1 MRKVTA
7 YVLSIAAFFAAAGAH
22 AEDAQSI
29 LAKAR
34 ELQLERWD
42 GVKNY
47 VVDQTIAGMNVSTL
61 YERVGETSF
70 RVVPRSQLQSTFA
83 EGDDDGML
91 ADFDDI
97 QELASTAS
105 LVGTESIE
113 GRNAWHLKADDV
125 DHVQQVEDREI
136 AFDTFEIWVDQ
147 GDYVPLKIRIHGKAI
162 ANGQARPIVI
172 EKVDSDYRNVPGSN
186 LYEAY
191 RQVMTMNGVLSPEEK
206 KQVEEARKQ
215 MAEMEKQL
223 ASLPDA
229 QRQMMEQMMGPQMD
243 MVKKMAAG
251 EGIEVV
257 TEVRSIKVN
266 VGK

>member
-1 MRKVTA
+1 M
-7 YVLSIAAFFAAAGAH
+7 
-22 AEDAQSI
+22 
-29 LAKAR
+29 
-34 ELQLERWD
+34 
-42 GVKNY
+42 
-47 VVDQTIAGMNVSTL
+47 
-61 YERVGETSF
+61 
-70 RVVPRSQLQSTFA
+70 FA
-83 EGDDDGML
+83 EGDDDGAL

-105 LVGTESIE
+105 LVGTESIG
-113 GRNAWHLKADDV
+113 GRNAWHLKADDI
-125 DHVQQVEDREI
+125 DHVQQVEDQQI
-136 AFDTFEIWVDQ
+136 SFDTFEIWVDQ
-147 GDYVPLKIRIHGKAI
+147 GDYVPLRMRIHGRAI
-162 ANGQARPIVI
+162 VDGKARPIVI
-172 EKVDSDYRNVPGSN
+172 EKVDSDYRQVPGSK

-191 RQVMTMNGVLSPEEK
+191 RQVMTMNGVLSPEEQ

-251 EGIEVV
+251 GGIEVV
-257 TEVRSIKVN
+257 TEVTSIKVN